1 MRIAQIAPIIESVPP
16 EKYGGTERVISAL
29 TEELVRR
36 GHEVTLFASGDSIT
50 KARLSSVFPT
60 SLRESGI
67 ENIYGYNIWSLLHV
81 GVAYQRQ
88 EEFDIIHDHNSQN
101 NPVSLPLA
109 NISQTP
115 VVMTLHGPLNGDY
128 GFETDGHGYRFFE
141 LYNKPHLVTISRK
154 QQQPAPHLNFAGNVY
169 HGLPMEKYPFCKKDQ
184 GYLLFVGRIHLYKG
198 VEEKGLCN
206 AIEIAKRLH
215 MPLLIA
221 AKLDTSIKE
230 DVAYFDSVIKPNLS
244 DKIRFLGEVDE
255 KKRNELMSNAF
266 CLIHSINFEE
276 PFGLTLIEAM
286 GCGCPVV
293 AFNKGSIPEIIDEGR
308 TGFVVSGI
316 EEAVSVMPSVKELS
330 RITAREYAL
339 KNFSS
344 SRMAKDYEA
353 IYQNILSQ
361 HTSTFV
367 TTSFKKP
374 FPRSKRVEA
383 LADERLAV
391 VH

>member
-29 TEELVRR
+29 TEELVKR

-50 KARLSSVFPT
+50 KAHLSSVYPV
-60 SLRESGI
+60 SLRKAEI

-88 EEFDIIHDHNSQN
+88 EEFDIIHDHNAQN

-109 NISQTP
+109 NISRTP

-128 GFETDGHGYRFFE
+128 GYETDGHGYRFFE
-141 LYNKPHLVTISRK
+141 LYNKPHLVTISHK
-154 QQQPAPHLNFAGNVY
+154 QQLPAPHLNFAGNVY
-169 HGLPMEKYPFCKKDQ
+169 HGLPMNHYPFSEKDD
-184 GYLLFVGRIHLYKG
+184 GYLLFVGRIHVYKG
-198 VEEKGLCN
+198 VEEKGLSN
-206 AIEIAKRLH
+206 AIEIATRLD

-230 DVAYFDSVIKPNLS
+230 DVEYFNTMIQPHLS
-244 DKIRFLGEVDE
+244 EKIRFLGEVDE
-255 KKRNELMSNAF
+255 EKRNQLMSRAY

-293 AFNKGSIPEIIDEGR
+293 AFNKGSIPEIIVDGK

-316 EEAVSVMPSVKELS
+316 DEAVAVIPRVADLS
-330 RITAREYAL
+330 RGYAKDYVL
-339 KNFSS
+339 QNFSA
-344 SRMAKDYEA
+344 SRMAEDYEM
-353 IYQNILSQ
+353 IYQKILAKNQ
-361 HTSTFV
+361 AKFV
-367 TTSFKKP
+367 TTSFRPSLPVKK
-374 FPRSKRVEA
+374 EA
-383 LADERLAV
+383 HTDNSHSTV
-391 VH
+391 Q